1 MTESKRIPIGNRI
14 TITQRGKKK
23 IWTAEFWDDGQ
34 HRRKSLKTTNSKV
47 ATDRA
52 MKIEIE
58 LLEGTFHKADSEIKL
73 ETAIENY
80 LDNLKTEGRARK
92 TIVRYRGEL
101 YALRDFQIAKKK
113 CLLRQISPALFDQF
127 RAIRKKDHS
136 LKTLYHEGTVCKS
149 FLYWCVSRELLKQN
163 PLKDYKLAKPPLRP
177 KPSPHLEEILKVL
190 GASSEIQQT
199 LFATLAFT
207 GMRSGELRT
216 LRHEDVDLKNN
227 WIYIKSREG
236 AERTKTGESR
246 KIPIHAKL
254 LPYLKKQ
261 TPSSS
266 LWYFNAQASRKYP
279 AGEHWIDPKKLNERF
294 QAVAMKIGFPVGREN
309 DGYTLH
315 SLRHFFETHCVNRR
329 VPQRVVDTWMGHQSD
344 QSMAAVYYRLS
355 DQDSQTFMAELS
367 FDLPRH
373 KE

>member
-1 MTESKRIPIGNRI
+1 MTESKRVSIGNRVI
-14 TITQRGKKK
+14 ITQRGKKK
-23 IWTAEFWDDGQ
+23 IWTAEFWNDGQ
-34 HRRKSLKTTNSKV
+34 HRRKSLKTSNKKI
-47 ATDRA
+47 AIDRA
-52 MKIEIE
+52 MKIEHE

-80 LDNLKTEGRARK
+80 LDHLKTEGRARK

-101 YALRDFQIAKKK
+101 YALRDFQRSKKK
-113 CLLRQISPALFDQF
+113 KLLRQISPILFDQF
-127 RAIRKKDHS
+127 REIRKRDHT
-136 LKTLYHEGTVCKS
+136 LLTLYHEGTVCKT
-149 FLYWCVSRELLKQN
+149 FLYWCVSRELLKQS
-163 PLKDYKLAKPPLRP
+163 PLKDYKLVKPPRRV
-177 KPSPHLEEILKVL
+177 KPSPHIEEILKVL
-190 GASSEIQQT
+190 DASLEPQKV
-199 LFATLAFT
+199 LLATLAFT

-216 LRHEDVDLKNN
+216 LRQEDVDLENN
-227 WIYIKSREG
+227 WIYLKSREG

-254 LPYLKKQ
+254 LPFLKKQ
-261 TPSSS
+261 PPSSS

-294 QAVAMKIGFPVGREN
+294 QIIAEKIGLPVGRKS

-315 SLRHFFETHCVNRR
+315 SLRHFFETHCVNSR

-344 QSMAAVYYRLS
+344 KSMAAVYYQLS
-355 DQDSQTFMAELS
+355 DKDSQSFMAELS